1 MAVEKTVI
9 SRGKAKGDSYY
20 NRVAQN
26 YEAKRTQQSWWH
38 VEQDAMQELL
48 AELPRGLEVVDIPFG
63 TGRFVPF
70 YQDNGYRV
78 AGLDASADMIA
89 AAQTALGDRFEGLDV
104 RVGDAGALPFAD
116 KSFDLL
122 VSTRF
127 LRDIVVFSDAKKI
140 LREFA
145 RVTKTYAIIQLGH
158 HRHEGFEPSDDVP
171 MGGWLS
177 AEAVSD
183 LLAENGFRI
192 IEKRHVLSHDKE
204 ENDVY
209 HFLCKVT

>member
-1 MAVEKTVI
+1 MTAGRDEGHLTMAVEKTVI

-104 RVGDAGALPFAD
+104 RVGPFGQYA
-116 KSFDLL
+116 
-122 VSTRF
+122 V
-127 LRDIVVFSDAKKI
+127 
-140 LREFA
+140 FA
-145 RVTKTYAIIQLGH
+145 RYRGVFGCEKDLARVCAGDKNLCDYSAWP
-158 HRHEGFEPSDDVP
+158 PSP
-171 MGGWLS
+171 
-177 AEAVSD
+177 
-183 LLAENGFRI
+183 
-192 IEKRHVLSHDKE
+192 
-204 ENDVY
+204 
-209 HFLCKVT
+209 